1 MNALVVG
8 GGIGG
13 LATALALTRG
23 GVSVH
28 VVEKSAAWD
37 VYGVGIIQPGNALRA
52 LDQLGL
58 ADACVAAGH
67 PIRGDRTTLADG
79 VTVLAEHDWPSASP
93 RLPPGNGIPRP
104 KLHEILVSA
113 TLDAGAEV
121 STGITCASFEPRPGG
136 VEVEFSDGTRRVYDL
151 VVGADGLRS
160 QTRTEAFD
168 PSLAPSLTGQVCW
181 RCNLPR
187 LAELDRIWVFVGPHA
202 NAGLVPLGEEL
213 MYMFTIETPPPDQ
226 AERIEALGLAGAYRE
241 RLGSFA
247 GPIAEL
253 RELIVDDQQ
262 VVLRPIESIVVAAP
276 WHRGRIVLVGD
287 AAHGMTPH
295 CGQGA
300 AQAIEDGI
308 VLAEELASGKQV
320 EDALAAYTARRYE
333 RCVTIAEGSA
343 LIGRWEQ
350 DRSLPI
356 DPDAVRLQVAM
367 AAAQP
372 L

>member
-113 TLDAGAEV
+113 SSVADTRISWSLGR
-121 STGITCASFEPRPGG
+121 GMPFPGG
-136 VEVEFSDGTRRVYDL
+136 SLGD
-151 VVGADGLRS
+151 ADGQSCSASTVTPSASVVRS
-160 QTRTEAFD
+160 PRIGCPAATQASAR
-168 PSLAPSLTGQVCW
+168 PS
-181 RCNLPR
+181 
-187 LAELDRIWVFVGPHA
+187 
-202 NAGLVPLGEEL
+202 
-213 MYMFTIETPPPDQ
+213 
-226 AERIEALGLAGAYRE
+226 
-241 RLGSFA
+241 
-247 GPIAEL
+247 
-253 RELIVDDQQ
+253 
-262 VVLRPIESIVVAAP
+262 
-276 WHRGRIVLVGD
+276 
-287 AAHGMTPH
+287 
-295 CGQGA
+295 
-300 AQAIEDGI
+300 
-308 VLAEELASGKQV
+308 
-320 EDALAAYTARRYE
+320 
-333 RCVTIAEGSA
+333 
-343 LIGRWEQ
+343 
-350 DRSLPI
+350 
-356 DPDAVRLQVAM
+356 
-367 AAAQP
+367 
-372 L
+372 